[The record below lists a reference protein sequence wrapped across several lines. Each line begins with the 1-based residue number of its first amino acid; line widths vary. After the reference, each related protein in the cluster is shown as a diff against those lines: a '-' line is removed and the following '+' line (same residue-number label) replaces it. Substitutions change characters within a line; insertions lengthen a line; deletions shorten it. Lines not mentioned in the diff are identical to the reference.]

1 MLVVCTFY
9 TVNRVLTICYG
20 LITSTRIVAIFFWT
34 TAFHLTINTKT
45 WIPTWLFTVIPDES
59 NRTIWNDI
67 IFCFLE
73 FYSLFVRMDY
83 INIKKSS
90 HSARTSVFPKMILV
104 FFSWELYHLLHGN
117 QGPHRSYKCA
127 YMRKSKQMSTRCH
140 VISCWYM

>member
-1 MLVVCTFY
+1 MLVVCT
-9 TVNRVLTICYG
+9 VNRLFTIGYW
-20 LITSTRIVAIFFWT
+20 LITSTHIVAIVFWT

-59 NRTIWNDI
+59 NRTIWNDGKEFFIFLIFIVCSLRWI
-67 IFCFLE
+67 ILI
-73 FYSLFVRMDY
+73 S
-83 INIKKSS
+83 KKCS
-90 HSARTSVFPKMILV
+90 HSVRTSVYPKMILV
-104 FFSWELYHLLHGN
+104 FFSWELNHLLHGN